1 MKNRLLVILFLFA
14 MVFRPGYAA
23 DLDSVYRA
31 LDSAIKNKLIYDAR
45 REAKIATLKN
55 LLQKAGRDYGRA
67 FYLNDQLSETYKAY
81 RYDSAAIYLN
91 RNLDLAQKHNDIYR
105 LDQTKL
111 KLAYT
116 FASAGMYLE
125 AVNLIGMINRSK
137 LSPDLVI
144 DYYSACNHT
153 YGEQG
158 HYTQD
163 RRTNQYYSRLAQNYK
178 DSLMSVLPHGS
189 QLYLSFRET
198 DAWNIKKFDEALR
211 LNSMQMKGV
220 KPNTPEYS
228 IVCYFRSVDYKGMGD
243 VKMEKYW
250 LGLSAICDVKQAVK
264 DQASLWTLADMLAQ
278 EGDIERSYRY
288 IRFSWDGTRFYNA
301 PLRNLQSSGVLSMID
316 HNYQLMTEKQNTR
329 LRDYLLLISG
339 LTFLL
344 IIAIGYVYVQMKH
357 LAMARNNLH
366 VANSHLID
374 LNARLKKTVQSLNK
388 SNAQLLDSNKIK
400 EVYIGRFLTLCSF
413 YIDKLESF
421 RNTVIKKAKGG
432 QLSDYLSSNKMQ
444 SLKEQDLT
452 DLFRNFDHAFLC
464 LVPNFIEEFNKLLK
478 PEARMVPDKD
488 ELLNT
493 ELRLFA
499 LIRLGVEDSSKIA
512 EFLHYSVN
520 TIYNYRAKVKNA
532 SIISRDDFEKRVKEI
547 GRGNIEKP

>member
-14 MVFRPGYAA
+14 MVFRPGYAV

-31 LDSAIKNKLIYDAR
+31 LDLAIKNKLIYDAR
-45 REAKIATLKN
+45 REAKIAALKN

-178 DSLMSVLPHGS
+178 DSLMSILSHSS

-228 IVCYFRSVDYKGMGD
+228 IVCYFRSVDYKGKGD

>member
-14 MVFRPGYAA
+14 MAFRPGYAV

-55 LLQKAGRDYGRA
+55 LLQKAGRDYGRT

-228 IVCYFRSVDYKGMGD
+228 IVCYFRSVDYKGKGD

-413 YIDKLESF
+413 YIDKLDSF

-520 TIYNYRAKVKNA
+520 TIYNYRAKVKNV

-547 GRGNIEKP
+547 GR

>member
-14 MVFRPGYAA
+14 MVFRPGYAV

-45 REAKIATLKN
+45 REAKIAVLKN
-55 LLQKAGRDYGRA
+55 LLQKAGRDYGRT

-81 RYDSAAIYLN
+81 RYDSASIYLN

-178 DSLMSVLPHGS
+178 DSLLSILPHGS

-228 IVCYFRSVDYKGMGD
+228 IVCYFRSVDYKGKGD

-421 RNTVIKKAKGG
+421 RNTVIKKAKAG

>member
-14 MVFRPGYAA
+14 MVFRPGYAV

-31 LDSAIKNKLIYDAR
+31 LDLAIKNKLIYDAR
-45 REAKIATLKN
+45 REAKIAALKN

-178 DSLMSVLPHGS
+178 DSLMSILSHSS

-198 DAWNIKKFDEALR
+198 DEWNIKKFDEALR

-228 IVCYFRSVDYKGMGD
+228 IVCYFRSVDYKGKGD

-478 PEARMVPDKD
+478 PEARMVLDKD

-547 GRGNIEKP
+547 GR

>member
-228 IVCYFRSVDYKGMGD
+228 IVCYFRSVDYKGKGD

>member
-14 MVFRPGYAA
+14 MAFRPGYAA

-55 LLQKAGRDYGRA
+55 LLQKAGRDYGRT

-547 GRGNIEKP
+547 GR

>member
-14 MVFRPGYAA
+14 MAFRPGYAA

-55 LLQKAGRDYGRA
+55 LLQKAGRDYGRT

-137 LSPDLVI
+137 LSPDLVV

-228 IVCYFRSVDYKGMGD
+228 IVCYFRSVDYKGKGD

-413 YIDKLESF
+413 YIDKLDSF

-547 GRGNIEKP
+547 GRGNIEKS

>member
-14 MVFRPGYAA
+14 MVFRPGYAV

-45 REAKIATLKN
+45 REAKIAALKN

-178 DSLMSVLPHGS
+178 DSLMSILSHSS

-198 DAWNIKKFDEALR
+198 DEWNIKKFDEALR

-228 IVCYFRSVDYKGMGD
+228 IVCYFRSVDYKGKGD

-421 RNTVIKKAKGG
+421 RNTVIKKAKAG

>member
-14 MVFRPGYAA
+14 MVFRPGYAV

-45 REAKIATLKN
+45 REAKIAALKN
-55 LLQKAGRDYGRA
+55 LLQKAGRDYGRT

-178 DSLMSVLPHGS
+178 DSLMSILSHGS

-228 IVCYFRSVDYKGMGD
+228 IVCYFRSVDYKGKGD

-316 HNYQLMTEKQNTR
+316 HNYQLMTEKQNAR

-421 RNTVIKKAKGG
+421 RNTVIKKAKAG

-547 GRGNIEKP
+547 GRGNIEKS

>member
-14 MVFRPGYAA
+14 MAFRPGYAA

-55 LLQKAGRDYGRA
+55 LLQKAGRDYGRT

-228 IVCYFRSVDYKGMGD
+228 IVCYFRSVDYKGKGD